1 MKKRI
6 NSNLTPTEEK
16 YLLSIGYL
24 EEDLPQIAYAK
35 DTVIITNIRTRRTI
49 SKERAKQ
56 VLGVKGYI
64 SGIGRATFHNS
75 SVRCSNK
82 NPNLSY
88 YFIDKTPFG
97 TKIPNNYS
105 NDKDILTKK

>member
-1 MKKRI
+1 MVRI
-6 NSNLTPTEEK
+6 NSNLTPIEEK

-35 DTVIITNIRTRRTI
+35 DTVIITNIRTGKAI

-64 SGIGRATFHNS
+64 SGIGRASFHSS
-75 SVRCSNK
+75 SVRVSDK
-82 NPNLSY
+82 YPNLEY

-105 NDKDILTKK
+105 NDKDNLTNK